1 MPYQDTS
8 TTFRA
13 NSVFDHVDN
22 EFEKPETR
30 TDYKF
35 VACGIDF
42 GEHYHHVV
50 TLGMRPNGRIDLMDL
65 YRVPRSVGA
74 EHIEED
80 LKLLIRHM
88 DMYQPDIIL
97 PDKGFSG
104 NYVDKLI
111 AYYGPE
117 RVYGVQVR
125 TALSNGDYNAHFN
138 DGDSTVVLDKLTQN
152 EIMMG
157 NMRRGDIH
165 FWKNSQR
172 DPRVIT
178 FIKHWQNV
186 IIRTEDREDNQT
198 HLLKHVKV
206 ITRKGGD
213 Q

>member
-1 MPYQDTS
+1 MYIQ
-8 TTFRA
+8 
-13 NSVFDHVDN
+13 
-22 EFEKPETR
+22 
-30 TDYKF
+30 
-35 VACGIDF
+35 
-42 GEHYHHVV
+42 VV
-50 TLGMRPNGRIDLMDL
+50 
-65 YRVPRSVGA
+65 
-74 EHIEED
+74 
-80 LKLLIRHM
+80 
-88 DMYQPDIIL
+88 
-97 PDKGFSG
+97 SG

-111 AYYGPE
+111 AYYDPE

-186 IIRTEDREDNQT
+186 VIRTEDREDNQT

-213 Q
+213 QQRFPYIENNIIKSISKRAKQLVRKS